1 MSTSRFAVITIIAL
15 AMLLAFTGL
24 VMADPGVNA
33 TPEVQGITTSTSID
47 CVGIVTESDS
57 LAMTTTNSG
66 AVSSPPLDPSQ
77 VEYTVGY
84 NDNLMAVNGQ
94 TTFVKSMQ
102 ISTANTIADQ
112 SNVKTTTNLQFIG
125 IDGGRVTRSED
136 LLIDGAG
143 QATDTAGSILCPFA
157 SSTSSTIPAFCNIV
171 QAGSSIDASLTS
183 VVTKAD
189 TRFIGTD
196 ATFPV
201 VLNYY
206 FAAKGITLSDRTS
219 SPMIGSASAF
229 IKAHIQEARNGSAT
243 KSADLVYSET
253 ASASGLINSF
263 TKSMSYQSG
272 FNLI

>member
-15 AMLLAFTGL
+15 AMLLAFTGPA
-24 VMADPGVNA
+24 MADPGVNA

-66 AVSSPPLDPSQ
+66 AVSSPPLNPSQ
-77 VEYTVGY
+77 VEYTAGY

-112 SNVKTTTNLQFIG
+112 SNIKSTTDLQFIG
-125 IDGGRVTRSED
+125 IDGGRATRSED
-136 LLIDGAG
+136 ILIDGAG
-143 QATDTAGSILCPFA
+143 QATDTASSILCPFA
-157 SSTSSTIPAFCNIV
+157 SVTSSTIPAFCNIV
-171 QAGSSIDASLTS
+171 QAGSSIDTSLTS
-183 VVTKAD
+183 VVTRAD

-201 VLNYY
+201 VLNYHI
-206 FAAKGITLSDRTS
+206 AAKGITLNDGHHHR
-219 SPMIGSASAF
+219 
-229 IKAHIQEARNGSAT
+229 
-243 KSADLVYSET
+243 
-253 ASASGLINSF
+253 
-263 TKSMSYQSG
+263 
-272 FNLI
+272 